1 MMKKKYIGI
10 AIGLATF
17 MVALTV
23 YINVFQN
30 NAEASRS
37 DHDFTV
43 YQSGSITVREAVAN
57 TDNDYIKASAKVK
70 PEYFELAQNISDDMH
85 QKYPGYDFEVS
96 IITGSSE
103 KITKSQYPTQQF
115 IYIDTKNALSKLL
128 KDDKNNEHYLEF
140 RQFIREKSTYLRQIP
155 ALGNV
160 QNSADLIIA
169 GNNLQLAGMLPFPSD
184 KGTDLYLQYANNL
197 DVQLYIA
204 NQPQK

>member
-1 MMKKKYIGI
+1 MTLKSQLLQVVLK
-10 AIGLATF
+10 
-17 MVALTV
+17 
-23 YINVFQN
+23 
-30 NAEASRS
+30 
-37 DHDFTV
+37 
-43 YQSGSITVREAVAN
+43 
-57 TDNDYIKASAKVK
+57 
-70 PEYFELAQNISDDMH
+70 
-85 QKYPGYDFEVS
+85 
-96 IITGSSE
+96 